1 MTGLDTTD
9 GGPLAGNLQAL
20 YDYALRRLILANARN
35 DDAMFL
41 EVQSLI
47 EPVANGWKAIR
58 VPLVARPGHAE
69 AALPRL
75 ALAGA

>member
-1 MTGLDTTD
+1 MTGLDTID

-35 DDAMFL
+35 DDAIFF

-47 EPVANGWKAIR
+47 EPVAHGWKAIR
-58 VPLVARPGHAE
+58 VPLVASPGPAE
-69 AALPRL
+69 AASPRL
-75 ALAGA
+75 SLVGA